1 MGSGRGRA
9 RGALTRRDGAR
20 DRPGLLGAAH
30 AQHIPATVSV
40 FGRAIATQEGRRRWY
55 DVPLTAA
62 EAALKVEDL
71 EEVILHQQPKIR
83 DLDREEL
90 EDQLHLNLRAILETV
105 VRVLWLLEFP
115 QPMTQEP

>member
-1 MGSGRGRA
+1 MQVVPGR
-9 RGALTRRDGAR
+9 LTDQPAAVLHLIVLRE
-20 DRPGLLGAAH
+20 LGWRELEVVEE
-30 AQHIPATVSV
+30 QDLFQREV
-40 FGRAIATQEGRRRWY
+40 E
-55 DVPLTAA
+55 TAA

-90 EDQLHLNLRAILETV
+90 EDQIHLNLRATLVTV